1 VVVLEIRPVTEG
13 RRQT

>member
-1 VVVLEIRPVTEG
+1 VLEIRPVTEG